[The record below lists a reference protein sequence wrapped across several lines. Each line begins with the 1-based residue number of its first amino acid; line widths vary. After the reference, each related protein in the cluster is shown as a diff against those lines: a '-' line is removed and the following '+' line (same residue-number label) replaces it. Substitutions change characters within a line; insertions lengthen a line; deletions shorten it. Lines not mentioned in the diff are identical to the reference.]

1 MLNRKLWAL
10 ALVFQVLSTNAQS
23 YVPVIINGEVFFKT
37 ELETAQGLVLAEVT
51 VANFEDVGGQLYNR
65 VFFNRNNQGDML
77 VGYLREDPAAGQMY
91 FRPSTGAV
99 DLLVYDITLAP
110 GQAVTLSARWCDGLP
125 GDVATVVAADT
136 VDGRRRVT
144 FDRRV
149 GNTDICE
156 PLTFLES
163 VGPNASVIFPYFR
176 NAVPQNGVAMRLCH
190 ASREAVIYYPTGQ
203 SADFCGIDVTDEETP
218 NPLADVRVFPNP
230 FTDGLHVAA
239 VAPVRMAALF
249 GASGQRLLTTT
260 DPARIDT
267 HGLPPGLY
275 VLQVAFEDGTSG
287 VWKVVKL

>member
-1 MLNRKLWAL
+1 ML
-10 ALVFQVLSTNAQS
+10 QVLSTNAQS
-23 YVPVIINGEVFFKT
+23 YIPVVINGEVFFKT

-77 VGYLREDPAAGQMY
+77 VGYLREDPTAGQLY
-91 FRPSTGAV
+91 FRTSAAAADV
-99 DLLVYDITLAP
+99 LVYDISLEP
-110 GQAVTLSARWCDGLP
+110 GETVTLPARWCDGLP

-144 FDRRV
+144 FNRQV
-149 GNTDICE
+149 GNNDICE
-156 PLTFLES
+156 PLTFLEG

-176 NAVPQNGVAMRLCH
+176 NAVLQNGVAMRLCH
-190 ASREAVIYYPTGQ
+190 ASRGAVIFYPTGQ
-203 SADFCGIDVTDEETP
+203 NADFCGIDVTDEETP

-230 FTDGLHVAA
+230 FTDGLHVSA
-239 VAPVRMAALF
+239 AALVRTATLL

-260 DPARIDT
+260 DPTRIDT
-267 HGLPPGLY
+267 QGLPPGLY
-275 VLQVAFEDGTSG
+275 VLHVAFEDGTTG